1 MKKLLIVVS
10 AVCLFASCKKD
21 QLSISEPGDT
31 NSLTSRVRGTS
42 IPEEPS
48 SIIGEDC
55 NYIKLTQTAPNVW
68 EAYFGLG
75 SLVRFSDL
83 HIRNDGR
90 LYGKIISAG
99 TNNVTAGYPILSGY
113 DIRRDFSFEQTTC
126 SATEVT
132 KEEVTLTYQ
141 QYLAST
147 NGQTTFSTVNG
158 SPYNASQILTAAS
171 GGLNAY
177 ISGLINNNIVFKR
190 LGYSWTSVSCT
201 GSYLTLGKLV
211 AKNVVQLPDGSF
223 TCSEF
228 GIAPLC
234 YKDGMIIFYAD

>member
-1 MKKLLIVVS
+1 MKKLFIVAS

-21 QLSISEPGDT
+21 QLSSSEPDNT
-31 NSLTSRVRGTS
+31 NTQEARVKEITVS
-42 IPEEPS
+42 EPS

-55 NYIKLTQTAPNVW
+55 NYVKLTQTAPNVW

-75 SLVRFSDL
+75 SLVKFSDL

-90 LYGKIISAG
+90 VYGKIISAG
-99 TNNVTAGYPILSGY
+99 TNNVTSGYPILSGNDDY
-113 DIRRDFSFEQTTC
+113 RRDFSFQQTTC
-126 SATEVT
+126 SGSEVT

-158 SPYNASQILTAAS
+158 SPYNASQILTAAA

-177 ISGLINNNIVFKR
+177 ISGLINGSIVFKR

-201 GSYLTLGKLV
+201 GSYLTLGKLT
-211 AKNVVQLPDGSF
+211 AKNVVQQQDGSF
-223 TCSEF
+223 TVGEY
-228 GIAPLC
+228 GIAPMC
-234 YKDGMIIFYAD
+234 YADQMPMFYAD